1 MKDTPEWQSQF
12 ENIMTN
18 HRPMHFRDPILGKR
32 LPRTKSKPMCV
43 NMLYMFFTVVCI
55 CFVCNTGTF
64 QKDAMLNSAFDV
76 IRHLHTYP
84 PLRRHDVHEEKQT
97 FSKRHRQREKW
108 SDKWFLRVVFT
119 LTYFNYHR
127 LRLYMLG
134 FVDQI

>member
-18 HRPMHFRDPILGKR
+18 HRPMHFRDPISGKR
-32 LPRTKSKPMCV
+32 SPRTKSKPMCV
-43 NMLYMFFTVVCI
+43 KMLYMFFTVVCI

-64 QKDAMLNSAFDV
+64 QRDAMLNSAFDV
-76 IRHLHTYP
+76 IRRLHAHP

-108 SDKWFLRVVFT
+108 SDKWFLRVVLT
-119 LTYFNYHR
+119 LTIIVYDSTCWVLSTRFN
-127 LRLYMLG
+127 
-134 FVDQI
+134 D